1 MLAKSPIGEGWTGAL
16 AGEFLPHPDQF
27 ATVDLRTD
35 DSRQHA
41 SPVDC
46 NDLDL
51 PIFMIID
58 TASKNFLAGNVAQC
72 GDVEPIQA
80 GGRLDTLRWPLW
92 LSCHWRNILP
102 VNIARC
108 PPEARKVNLAEGEEL
123 GSNLLHVGQ
132 STPASSCVRSSWQR
146 RGQGHHEPEA
156 PPPLV
161 GNLHHP
167 FWVKSQW
174 RKSFD
179 RKLELA

>member
-27 ATVDLRTD
+27 AMVDLRTD

-58 TASKNFLAGNVAQC
+58 TASKDFLAGNVAQC

-80 GGRLDTLRWPLW
+80 GGRPDTLRWPLW
-92 LSCHWRNILP
+92 LSCDRRNILP
-102 VNIARC
+102 VNIARL
-108 PPEARKVNLAEGEEL
+108 PTRSPQGEFGGGRGPGVEPSPRRPEYSSELLRTWRPARAR
-123 GSNLLHVGQ
+123 
-132 STPASSCVRSSWQR
+132 P
-146 RGQGHHEPEA
+146 GHHEPEA
-156 PPPLV
+156 PPPPRQPAPSIL
-161 GNLHHP
+161 GK
-167 FWVKSQW
+167 KSV
-174 RKSFD
+174 
-179 RKLELA
+179 A